1 MTYTRGIQTLANH
14 IGTEPE
20 YVARALRTASRA
32 HAVIRANQ
40 FQHMTDEQ
48 FRRLMGSDRHVVAVV
63 ANLALRFAGRIED
76 ALLLMD
82 IYHASHGAKPPRQV
96 IRKGVGTLPEHHD
109 HPHIQQAIRILDA
122 AGLPPIVTD
131 DTRELRPGFQVLP
144 ACDALPGWIFIAPD
158 PDCGDRT
165 GFSQADR
172 SATSPSCAGPD
183 GASSPNPCPP
193 DCGPSSTPTTATTPS
208 PPSDRT

>member
-48 FRRLMGSDRHVVAVV
+48 FRRLMGGDRHVVAVV

-82 IYHASHGAKPPRQV
+82 IYHASQGTKPPRQV

-109 HPHIQQAIRILDA
+109 HPHIQQVIRILDA

-131 DTRELRPGFQVLP
+131 GTYQLRPGFQVLP
-144 ACDALPGWIFIAPD
+144 TCDELPGWVLIAPD
-158 PDCGDRT
+158 PDCDDRT
-165 GFSQADR
+165 GFAGGRLGYLAVMRWAGWGVITEPMPAGLWAVVHPDYR
-172 SATSPSCAGPD
+172 NDPFPS
-183 GASSPNPCPP
+183 
-193 DCGPSSTPTTATTPS
+193 
-208 PPSDRT
+208 

>member
-1 MTYTRGIQTLANH
+1 MTYTRGIQTLADH

-48 FRRLMGSDRHVVAVV
+48 FRRLIGSDRHVVAVV

-82 IYHASHGAKPPRQV
+82 VYHASQGAKPPRQV

-109 HPHIQQAIRILDA
+109 HPRVQQAIRILDA

-131 DTRELRPGFQVLP
+131 GTHELRPGFQVLP
-144 ACDALPGWIFIAPD
+144 AGDDLPGWIFIAPD
-158 PDCGDRT
+158 PHCGDRT
-165 GFSQADR
+165 GF
-172 SATSPSCAGPD
+172 AGGPLGYLAVMRWAGWGVMTEPVLGGLWAVVHPD
-183 GASSPNPCPP
+183 HRNDPFSS
-193 DCGPSSTPTTATTPS
+193 
-208 PPSDRT
+208 